1 MQEWEEP
8 LITSIAGEG
17 LLIHPPLLAF
27 ECDRGAN
34 PPPLLLSDDCSI
46 FLIQLIVRAAF
57 SNFEDRPHYFGLL
70 LKITAKT
77 SASAERHRKN
87 DDCGRLSLLYGTN
100 VDNLNAAHSV
110 VKTRAIACRKREQL
124 CVTNIGCC
132 TAKSDGHLFFR
143 LHPFHI
149 LAPATPACPLHFR
162 PFPAPPL
169 HMAVGIILLRLF
181 EKFAENC
188 AVYNGRRTVQNP

>member
-1 MQEWEEP
+1 MFLSPCIEVVEGGSAWQLTRMALDAPQEICLRSQAQRLGVHDPSLRMQEWEEP

-34 PPPLLLSDDCSI
+34 PPPLLLSDNCSI

-110 VKTRAIACRKREQL
+110 VET
-124 CVTNIGCC
+124 
-132 TAKSDGHLFFR
+132 
-143 LHPFHI
+143 
-149 LAPATPACPLHFR
+149 
-162 PFPAPPL
+162 
-169 HMAVGIILLRLF
+169 
-181 EKFAENC
+181 
-188 AVYNGRRTVQNP
+188 